1 MGSNPTT
8 LTMAPSFDE
17 QYPRIAWWAQGG
29 GWIELGQD
37 DYSRSLIRVLDIG
50 GLLWEGKEEYD
61 TVAEAMDEAEA
72 FLAKWAEE
80 NGY

>member
-1 MGSNPTT
+1 
-8 LTMAPSFDE
+8 MATSFDE
-17 QYPRIAWWAQGG
+17 QYPNIAWWAQSG
-29 GWIELGQD
+29 GWIELGYD
-37 DYSRSLIRVLDIG
+37 DYNRTLIRVLDIG
-50 GLLWEGKEEYD
+50 GMLWEGKEEYE